1 MVPRLNA
8 PFNEGSVFLN
18 DELKKKLRNLRFNL
32 YMAKSKEESEI
43 LKQKIQLVKRQIM
56 KEMMERN
63 NENDKHKRR

>member
-8 PFNEGSVFLN
+8 PFNEGSVFFN

-32 YMAKSKEESEI
+32 YMAKTEEESEI

>member
-18 DELKKKLRNLRFNL
+18 DELNL
-32 YMAKSKEESEI
+32 YMAKTEEESEI

>member
-1 MVPRLNA
+1 M
-8 PFNEGSVFLN
+8 N
-18 DELKKKLRNLRFNL
+18 DELKKELRNLRFNL
-32 YMAKSKEESEI
+32 YMAKTEEESEI